1 LRLRNVV
8 IVDGVRSPF
17 ARGGRGKL
25 VATRLDDVGA
35 TIIRTL
41 MERNPKVKPSMV
53 EDVGLGNV
61 AQSGE
66 FIGLGMVAR
75 LAGLP
80 MEVSA
85 FNTNRQCGSSME
97 TLQRIV
103 SGIAV
108 GALDCG
114 IALGIER
121 MGRTLGGGGGGGGQQ
136 RTRITQPRRL
146 ELTKEQRDMAPDHFE
161 NFSVPF
167 PDYILDSPP
176 LVSMLQTAQNVA
188 DTYNLTRK
196 ELDEFAVKSHKKYGE
211 AYAKGFYKD
220 EIVPL
225 EVEDPVYDDEG
236 NWVPDSKGKMIT
248 FDIDEGYRPGTN
260 FEALQNL
267 KPVQGYVS
275 YGNKELVITAGN
287 SCPTN
292 DGVSAALLMAEE
304 KAIELGLEPLA
315 RIIGMGVAG
324 VKPQLMGI
332 GPVPATRKALKHAGI
347 TVDELDRVEFNEAFA
362 AQVIPTLRELGIPEE
377 KVNVNGGS
385 LAIGH
390 PMGAT
395 GARLVMTVSKELRRS
410 GKKYGLATQCIGAG
424 MGISTIVEA
433 LY

>member
-1 LRLRNVV
+1 MQLRNVV

-35 TIIRTL
+35 TIIRSL
-41 MERNPKVKPSMV
+41 MERNPKVKPSMI

-66 FIGLGMVAR
+66 FIGLGSVAR

-97 TLQRIV
+97 TLQRLV

-114 IALGIER
+114 ISLGIER
-121 MGRTLGGGGGGGGQQ
+121 MGRTLGGGGGGNQQ
-136 RTRITQPRRL
+136 RTRITQPRRM
-146 ELTKEQRDMAPDHFE
+146 ELNKAQRDMSPDHNE
-161 NFSVPF
+161 HFSVPF
-167 PDYILDSPP
+167 PDFILDSPP
-176 LVSMLQTAQNVA
+176 MVSMLQTAQNVA
-188 DTYNLTRK
+188 DTYNLTRA
-196 ELDEFAVKSHKKYGE
+196 ELDEFSVKSHKKYGE
-211 AYAKGFYKD
+211 AFQKGVYKD
-220 EIVPL
+220 EIISL
-225 EVEDPVYDDEG
+225 EVEDPVYDNEG
-236 NWVPDSKGKMIT
+236 NWVPDSTGKMVT

-260 FEALQNL
+260 FESLQNL

-292 DGVSAALLMAEE
+292 DGVSAALLMSED
-304 KAIELGLEPLA
+304 KAKELGLEPLA
-315 RIIGMGVAG
+315 RIVGMGVAG

-332 GPVPATRKALKHAGI
+332 GPIVSTHKALKHAGI
-347 TVDELDRVEFNEAFA
+347 SAGDIDRVEFNEAFA
-362 AQVIPTLRELGIPEE
+362 AQVLPTIRDLGIPEE

-410 GKKYGLATQCIGAG
+410 GKRYGLATQCIGAG